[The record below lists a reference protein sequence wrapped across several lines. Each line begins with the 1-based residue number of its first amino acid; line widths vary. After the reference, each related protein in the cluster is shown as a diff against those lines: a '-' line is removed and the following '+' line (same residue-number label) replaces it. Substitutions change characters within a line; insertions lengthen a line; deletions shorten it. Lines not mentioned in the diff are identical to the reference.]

1 MRKRLAF
8 SSLVDMAS
16 SYRSLLA
23 TVKTELVEAK
33 RASQHRIELFH
44 ALETFLPDFQAF
56 LELSGPTAKDR
67 AQVVNSQ
74 PTSLGNQDVQ
84 LVRALRDLLSCKLSF
99 SLN

>member
-1 MRKRLAF
+1 
-8 SSLVDMAS
+8 MAS

-56 LELSGPTAKDR
+56 LELSVR
-67 AQVVNSQ
+67 FL
-74 PTSLGNQDVQ
+74 SLTIFCYRNYFNCIIVHYVFVFGFPSLQ
-84 LVRALRDLLSCKLSF
+84 LV
-99 SLN
+99 

>member
-1 MRKRLAF
+1 
-8 SSLVDMAS
+8 MAS

-56 LELSGPTAKDR
+56 LELSFLTFRDFGNEMRKFITPRKDI
-67 AQVVNSQ
+67 
-74 PTSLGNQDVQ
+74 LEGE
-84 LVRALRDLLSCKLSF
+84 
-99 SLN
+99 SLNYSLPS